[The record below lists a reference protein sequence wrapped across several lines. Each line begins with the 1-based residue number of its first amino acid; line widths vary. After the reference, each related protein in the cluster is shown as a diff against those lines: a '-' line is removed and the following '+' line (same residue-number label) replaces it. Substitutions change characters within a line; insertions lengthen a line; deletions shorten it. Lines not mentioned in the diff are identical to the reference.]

1 MERDALQRPPHG
13 EMLVVA
19 LQVHVGDSF
28 PAHRHEHHQLVWASS
43 GVLSVDADGTRW
55 TLAPNLALWVPAG
68 VEHATSAS
76 RPASMFGVY
85 LRPRFTAGWTSPT
98 LVSVTPLLRELF
110 LHLTGRDLDDDTRRR
125 AEHMVVDLLR
135 PVDVTPLSLPVPSD
149 PRARSVADALLASPA
164 DDRSLDAWAADVG
177 ASVRTLSRLFLA
189 ETGMG
194 FSQWRTQARLRAA
207 LPGLAAGATVRS
219 VARSVGYDTESGFV
233 AAFRRATGRTPA
245 TYFASAERSCGT
257 TWSSPYPIDSA
268 DGKPSAI
275 ATGKSRAT

>member
-1 MERDALQRPPHG
+1 MPHG
-13 EMLVVA
+13 DMLVVPMEMN
-19 LQVHVGDSF
+19 VGEAF
-28 PAHRHEHHQLVWASS
+28 PAHVHTQHQLVWASS

-55 TLAPNLALWVPAG
+55 TLAPNLALWIPAG
-68 VEHATSAS
+68 VEHATTAS

-85 LRPRFTAGWTSPT
+85 LLPRLAVGWTAPT

-110 LHLTGRDLDDDTRRR
+110 LHLTERDIDDDARHR
-125 AEHMVVDLLR
+125 AEQMVVDLLR

-149 PRARSVADALLASPA
+149 PRARSVADALLATPA
-164 DDRSLDAWAADVG
+164 DDRSLDAWAVDVG

-194 FSQWRTQARLRAA
+194 FSQWRTQVRLRAA
-207 LPGLAAGATVRS
+207 LPGLAAGSTVRS

-245 TYFASAERSCGT
+245 TYFASA
-257 TWSSPYPIDSA
+257 D
-268 DGKPSAI
+268 
-275 ATGKSRAT
+275 